1 MEENTIRSFEDL
13 ISNYDET
20 DEDIK
25 RIKYSQYID
34 TMYYMQ
40 IKPFLDDVTEYDLAR
55 IEKCYRKMMLIRLK
69 LPIITIPNSERTD
82 KVLQESLDNLLNQE
96 PCLETF
102 SLISDAFPLT
112 AKKPQKTRFVD
123 RIKKWFQIGLC

>member
-1 MEENTIRSFEDL
+1 MEESTIRSFEDL

-25 RIKYSQYID
+25 RIKYSEYID

-69 LPIITIPNSERTD
+69 LPITITIPNSERTD
-82 KVLQESLDNLLNQE
+82 KVLQDSLDNLLNQE
-96 PCLETF
+96 
-102 SLISDAFPLT
+102 SKDISIG
-112 AKKPQKTRFVD
+112 PQLREKTSILD
-123 RIKKWFQIGLC
+123 KIKKWFHTGTC